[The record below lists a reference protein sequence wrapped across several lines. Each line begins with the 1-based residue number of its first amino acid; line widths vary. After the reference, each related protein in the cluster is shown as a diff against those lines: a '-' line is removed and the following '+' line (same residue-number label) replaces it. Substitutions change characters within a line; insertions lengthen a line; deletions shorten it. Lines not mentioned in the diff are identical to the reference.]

1 MDSPKQVIGLKI
13 VVLLTAVLV
22 AGFSSSKC
30 AAQTRTWTDVS
41 ETYKIEAELKDVV
54 ESDEG
59 LKAELLM
66 SDGKLMAILISKLCE
81 ADAKLAAE
89 FYAESLRKG
98 ASDSADGSATI
109 PVPTGSD
116 AVSND
121 PAKRSAETAHAE
133 ESIVSRPL
141 AAPLSMSN
149 GKLDNRNKTDVKFDP
164 STAIRLE
171 REIPR
176 DKQGRPTENPVYFVK
191 VSDDQL
197 SFLAAHTRALVDKL
211 RDPKTAVD
219 EKRRAI
225 EALRDDWPK
234 GRHVGLL
241 NVLINTLSHEDKF
254 LRLAALDLLANHDS
268 DQSLIYIFARIDDI
282 SFDVRWRTYE
292 VLTQLRDPRIIPE
305 LCERLRGADRTKVAS
320 VLQVFGNTS
329 APLVNEWV
337 KLDENEDVLL
347 GVSQL
352 LGNIGEASSL
362 EVLGKLKNHKSLLV
376 RSQANNSI
384 KQIKQRLELRA
395 SKMPSRR

>member
-1 MDSPKQVIGLKI
+1 M
-13 VVLLTAVLV
+13 
-22 AGFSSSKC
+22 C
-30 AAQTRTWTDVS
+30 
-41 ETYKIEAELKDVV
+41 
-54 ESDEG
+54 
-59 LKAELLM
+59 
-66 SDGKLMAILISKLCE
+66 
-81 ADAKLAAE
+81 
-89 FYAESLRKG
+89 
-98 ASDSADGSATI
+98 
-109 PVPTGSD
+109 
-116 AVSND
+116 
-121 PAKRSAETAHAE
+121 
-133 ESIVSRPL
+133 
-141 AAPLSMSN
+141 
-149 GKLDNRNKTDVKFDP
+149 
-164 STAIRLE
+164 IRD
-171 REIPR
+171 R
-176 DKQGRPTENPVYFVK
+176 
-191 VSDDQL
+191 
-197 SFLAAHTRALVDKL
+197 
-211 RDPKTAVD
+211 
-219 EKRRAI
+219 
-225 EALRDDWPK
+225 
-234 GRHVGLL
+234 
-241 NVLINTLSHEDKF
+241 
-254 LRLAALDLLANHDS
+254 LDLLANHDS